1 MEYQNQIIGAI
12 VLVVTSYLAWI
23 LGGRQKSKN
32 DTNDSI
38 TKGTDSLINTLEK
51 LIEIAN
57 ENIESERTHRLSC
70 EKSLGEHK
78 IMIDQLRKEIDQL
91 KRKMK

>member
-1 MEYQNQIIGAI
+1 MEYQNQIFGAI
-12 VLVVTSYLAWI
+12 VLVVTSYVAWI
-23 LGGRQKSKN
+23 LGGRQKSRN

-38 TKGTDSLINTLEK
+38 TKGTDTLINTLEK

-57 ENIESERTHRLSC
+57 QNIESERSHRLSC

-78 IMIDQLRKEIDQL
+78 VMIDQLRKEINQL
-91 KRKMK
+91 KKKLG